1 MQDNTKYSVVAGEL
15 IGLRGIDL
23 NVLQSVWAMRLSTYF
38 MKWLAYLGL
47 ILDSGNITSIS
58 AVLK

>member
-1 MQDNTKYSVVAGEL
+1 MRVTLKYLVLLLVAVMLAFVVCKMSGA
-15 IGLRGIDL
+15 IIP
-23 NVLQSVWAMRLSTYF
+23 AFYF

-47 ILDSGNITSIS
+47 ILESGNITSIS

>member
-1 MQDNTKYSVVAGEL
+1 MRIILKYLVKVLVAVISGFIFCKVFVAIL
-15 IGLRGIDL
+15 PAGI
-23 NVLQSVWAMRLSTYF
+23 YF
-38 MKWLAYLGL
+38 IKWLAYLGL

>member
-1 MQDNTKYSVVAGEL
+1 MRIILKYLVKVLVAVMSGF
-15 IGLRGIDL
+15 IFCKTFVAICPAG
-23 NVLQSVWAMRLSTYF
+23 SYF
-38 MKWLAYLGL
+38 IKWLAYLGL